1 MKTFPLMVGVPSTR
15 ATSKRGNAPWQRI
28 VSLSTSATKIST
40 HFAKQL
46 LYDFSPKCVTATA

>member
-1 MKTFPLMVGVPSTR
+1 LMVGVPSTR